1 MKKLGL
7 VFLDTSLFRLI
18 FMLCMF
24 FSMVMYVE
32 KAAYLLTY
40 VLFVWGVG
48 LSIYSVVKRKAYA
61 RLYLG
66 VWLMAFM
73 ASFTITVLVSIT
85 GDLQAVAYNLLMLV
99 HCGVCF
105 FVFYGMHTEQGVPFR
120 WELYLMVRVIVY
132 LSTVFTFIGLFMML
146 FTHGRFDNYM
156 YYEGV
161 FKGFYTNPNYQGYVS
176 ALSVICCHMLTKPNF
191 VAHSG
196 QKRVSRIWLASCV
209 LLNCL
214 ALLLCDSTGSLL
226 LLVVYA
232 AIIVLMKVFSLMEEL
247 TPRKMIFR
255 MITLVVAGV
264 IVLTAMLFFRVVCR
278 VGVAVFFSENEFSSQ
293 QIKDLAADALFV
305 PKKDTGVT
313 SRWFLWD
320 AGFKV
325 FKHNPIFGIGK
336 GNLYDAII
344 AVTDRESFNSKYD
357 GFVQIAF
364 TDLHNGYLTLLVT
377 TGIIGTVL
385 FIAFLARYIRM
396 ILPAWFVHR
405 RIMVYSVYPCLIAY
419 IGAYLVYAII
429 EKTLLFDIT
438 YLVMSFWLLLGY
450 TSCYALDQGYNR
462 RGSFYIFNMKLNKK
476 LI

>member
-1 MKKLGL
+1 MKKLGM

-32 KAAYLLTY
+32 KAAYAVTY
-40 VLFVWGVG
+40 VLFVWGVA
-48 LSIYSVVKRKAYA
+48 LSIYAVVKRKAYA
-61 RLYLG
+61 KLYLG

-73 ASFTITVLVSIT
+73 LSFTITVLVSINS
-85 GDLQAVAYNLLMLV
+85 DLQAVAYNFLMLV

-146 FTHGRFDNYM
+146 FTHGKFDNYM
-156 YYEGV
+156 YYQGV

-196 QKRVSRIWLASCV
+196 QKRVSRIWILSCV
-209 LLNCL
+209 LLNCI

-232 AIIVLMKVFSLMEEL
+232 AIIVLMKVFSMMEEL
-247 TPRKMIFR
+247 TPRKAIIR
-255 MITLVVAGV
+255 ISALVIAG
-264 IVLTAMLFFRVVCR
+264 IVFLTAMLFVRVVCR
-278 VGVAVFFSENEFSSQ
+278 VGVAVFFSDAALSSE
-293 QIKDLAADALFV
+293 QIKAIAADAVFI
-305 PKKDTGVT
+305 PKEDTGVS

-320 AGFKV
+320 AGFKI
-325 FKHNPIFGIGK
+325 FKQNPVFGIGK
-336 GNLYDAII
+336 GNLYDCII
-344 AVTDRESFNSKYD
+344 AVTGRENFNSKYD

-377 TGIIGTVL
+377 AGIIGTVL
-385 FIAFLARYIRM
+385 FLAFLVRYIWM

-429 EKTLLFDIT
+429 EKAMLFDIT
-438 YLVMSFWLLLGY
+438 YLVMSFWLFLGY
-450 TSCYALDQGYNR
+450 TSCYAVDQGFNR
-462 RGSFYIFNMKLNKK
+462 RGNIYILNMKLSKK

>member
-1 MKKLGL
+1 MKKLGM

-344 AVTDRESFNSKYD
+344 AVTGRESFNSKYD

-462 RGSFYIFNMKLNKK
+462 RGSFYIFNMKLNTK

>member
-1 MKKLGL
+1 MKKLGM

-32 KAAYLLTY
+32 KAAYAVTY
-40 VLFVWGVG
+40 VLFVWGVA
-48 LSIYSVVKRKAYA
+48 LSIYAVVKRKAYA
-61 RLYLG
+61 KLYLG

-73 ASFTITVLVSIT
+73 LSFTITVLVSINS
-85 GDLQAVAYNLLMLV
+85 DLQAVAYNFLMLV

-146 FTHGRFDNYM
+146 FTHGKFDNYM
-156 YYEGV
+156 YYQGV

-196 QKRVSRIWLASCV
+196 QKRVSRIWILSCV
-209 LLNCL
+209 LLNCI

-232 AIIVLMKVFSLMEEL
+232 AIIVLMKVFSMMEEL
-247 TPRKMIFR
+247 TPRKAIIR
-255 MITLVVAGV
+255 ISALVIAG
-264 IVLTAMLFFRVVCR
+264 IVFLTAMLFVRVVCR
-278 VGVAVFFSENEFSSQ
+278 VGVAVFFSDAALSSE
-293 QIKDLAADALFV
+293 QIKAIAADAVFI
-305 PKKDTGVT
+305 PKEDTGVT

-320 AGFKV
+320 AGFKI
-325 FKHNPIFGIGK
+325 FKQNPVFGIGK
-336 GNLYDAII
+336 GNLYDCII
-344 AVTDRESFNSKYD
+344 AVTGRENFNSKYD

-377 TGIIGTVL
+377 AGIVGTVL
-385 FIAFLARYIRM
+385 FLAFLVRYIWM

-429 EKTLLFDIT
+429 EKAMLFDIT
-438 YLVMSFWLLLGY
+438 YLVMSFWLFLGY
-450 TSCYALDQGYNR
+450 TSCYAVDQGFNR
-462 RGSFYIFNMKLNKK
+462 RGNIYILNMKLSKK